1 MDVQLGETNRLVS
14 PDSMTAP
21 AQEVRMTRPAH
32 IAMVSIPAH
41 GHVNPSLAVITELVA
56 RGHRVSYVNDPSF
69 AAAVGSTGATLV
81 PYPTVLPLGGDSQVW
96 LQDPVAIQ
104 ELFLDDAV
112 AMAPVVRKL
121 FAEDRPDLLLYDIA
135 GFAGRAVA
143 EAHGVPVVQLSP
155 AFVAWDGYEQDLAE
169 MIDAVRNGPGGA
181 AHYRR
186 FADWLA
192 ATGAVE
198 RDVDAFKGRPERA
211 IALVPRALQPN
222 ADRVDP
228 GRYTFVGPCAGD
240 RSHQGGWQRPPGA
253 RGRVLLVSLGSAF
266 TRQPAFYREC
276 LKAFGDLPGWH
287 VVLQVGKHTDLAE
300 LGDVP
305 ANVEV
310 HRWVPQVAVLAQADA
325 FVTHAGMGGASEGLQ
340 AGVPMIAV
348 PQAVDQFSN
357 ADRLVELGVARRLD
371 AGQATAEALREALFA
386 LVDDPA
392 VAARL
397 DALRVAAGAEGGTA
411 RAADLVEAALA

>member
-1 MDVQLGETNRLVS
+1 
-14 PDSMTAP
+14 
-21 AQEVRMTRPAH
+21 MTRSAH
-32 IAMVSIPAH
+32 IAVVSIPAH

-69 AAAVGSTGATLV
+69 AAAVESTGATLV
-81 PYPTVLPLGGDSQVW
+81 PYPTALPLEDDSQVW
-96 LQDPVAIQ
+96 LQDPVGIQ
-104 ELFLDDAV
+104 NLFLDDAV
-112 AMAPVVRKL
+112 AMTPVVRKL

-143 EAHGVPVVQLSP
+143 EAHGVPAVQLSP

-169 MIDAVRNGPGGA
+169 MIDAIRNGPGGA

-192 ATGAVE
+192 ATGAAE
-198 RDVDAFKGRPERA
+198 RDVDAFKGRPEKA

-228 GRYTFVGPCAGD
+228 ERYTFVGPCAGD
-240 RSHQGGWQRPPGA
+240 RSHQGDWRRPGA
-253 RGRVLLVSLGSAF
+253 ATGDAPGEGRGRVLLVSLGSAF
-266 TRQPAFYREC
+266 THQPAFYREC

-287 VVLQVGKHTDLAE
+287 VVLQVGRHTDPAE
-300 LGDVP
+300 LGEVP

-310 HRWVPQVAVLAQADA
+310 YRWVPQVAVLAQADA

-371 AGQATAEALREALFA
+371 TGQATAEALREALFA
-386 LVDDPA
+386 LVGDPA

-397 DALRVAAGAEGGTA
+397 DALRVAARAEGGTS